1 MPDPPAG
8 GAPAGHAGAL
18 IRAARL
24 SRGWSVSHLA
34 MLHKLTERR
43 LEALEEGRFTDVG
56 DATFVRALVRSLC
69 RHLGVDPQ
77 PVLDALPP
85 SLHSTT
91 PPMPLPVRAEV
102 RPTDATRIPA
112 GKGDVIGA
120 GSWVP
125 RPVLIGVGAILA
137 CALLLALLPYLESLS
152 PVARAPE
159 AAASGGVVEAAAPAA
174 SGSLPENTPAAA
186 GTPAAAESQANAASG
201 AAAAAAVQ
209 PGASAPAGGGVAA
222 SPSPGPT
229 GRAAPDAPAP
239 PLIIQATQATWI
251 GVRDAQGQTLLSRIV
266 AAGETVA
273 LEGARPLS
281 VRVGNVAGTQIQ
293 WKGVAVD
300 LQGLQRNNV
309 ATFDLQ

>member
-1 MPDPPAG
+1 MSEMPDPPAG

-43 LEALEEGRFTDVG
+43 LEALEEGRFSDVG

-159 AAASGGVVEAAAPAA
+159 AAASGGWSRRLRPRLPAR
-174 SGSLPENTPAAA
+174 SPRTP
-186 GTPAAAESQANAASG
+186 
-201 AAAAAAVQ
+201 
-209 PGASAPAGGGVAA
+209 
-222 SPSPGPT
+222 
-229 GRAAPDAPAP
+229 RP
-239 PLIIQATQATWI
+239 PP
-251 GVRDAQGQTLLSRIV
+251 VRL
-266 AAGETVA
+266 
-273 LEGARPLS
+273 RPLS
-281 VRVGNVAGTQIQ
+281 HRRMPHRVRPRQRRCSPAPALRPAVGWRQAPPRGPQ
-293 WKGVAVD
+293 AERPRM
-300 LQGLQRNNV
+300 LRPRR
-309 ATFDLQ
+309 